1 MNYIIAGAAMAA
13 SNFLYQ
19 VVNHHDFMT
28 AFERSWFQVCAL
40 MAAWLMSY
48 LAQRSPQASEVPH
61 D

>member
-48 LAQRSPQASEVPH
+48 LAQRSPQESTDA
-61 D
+61 